1 MKYFIMLGI
10 VVAVALADW
19 LTGFIKAYVQGNVSS
34 KIMRTGGMKKLA
46 EIVVML
52 VGIVLDI
59 GVNKLSTYYPQ
70 SDRLASIIGIVC
82 AVVIFSYI
90 VLMEVISILENYAAI
105 FPEAAWAVTL
115 SKKLKNIDISSEK
128 EEYHEQEKVG

>member
-115 SKKLKNIDISSEK
+115 TKKLKNIDVSSERGESD
-128 EEYHEQEKVG
+128 EEVG